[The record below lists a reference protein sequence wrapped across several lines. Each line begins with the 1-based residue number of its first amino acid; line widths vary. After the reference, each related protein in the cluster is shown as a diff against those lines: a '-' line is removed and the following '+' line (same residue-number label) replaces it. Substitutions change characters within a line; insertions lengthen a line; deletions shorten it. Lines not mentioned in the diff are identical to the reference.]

1 MSYLFLNLLQ
11 LRKNKRINF
20 FNVSS
25 TASGAHAFRNSC
37 PDTTPQIIS
46 SKGDVRQNPIDLLVV
61 VVWVRTKEQHLKK
74 LLACQLLCRTA

>member
-1 MSYLFLNLLQ
+1 MFLSLLP
-11 LRKNKRINF
+11 
-20 FNVSS
+20 
-25 TASGAHAFRNSC
+25 ASGAHAFRNNC

-74 LLACQLLCRTA
+74 LLACQLLSSLIKTRYYNYHLPPK